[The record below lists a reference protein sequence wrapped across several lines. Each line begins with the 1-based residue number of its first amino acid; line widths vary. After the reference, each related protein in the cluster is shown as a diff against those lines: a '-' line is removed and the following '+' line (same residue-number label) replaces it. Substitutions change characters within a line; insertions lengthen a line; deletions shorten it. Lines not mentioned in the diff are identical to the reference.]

1 MPDLLIIGG
10 VNGAGKSTIFPSIQN
25 TEHVEGSFQ
34 PGKIENE
41 NFVNADDIERSMGGG
56 QINAARNAITQLYEK
71 IDQGI
76 NVAIES
82 TVSGKGFIYNAIKK
96 AKQKGYRIYIVY
108 VMLYS
113 PELSMARVVQRA
125 LLGKHYIPMNQVFE
139 RYSKSVNNFFNLYK
153 EQSDFWVVVDNSKL
167 IPSVLCWGGSIYNNN
182 IIYRE
187 SEYTF
192 QPLVNILQHN
202 SIDISFDKFGTEV
215 FSPFVFRK
223 ITEQVENE
231 INKRP
236 AGTTVVYQENG
247 KMLFE
252 SFKSKV

>member
-1 MPDLLIIGG
+1 MPDLLIIAG
-10 VNGAGKSTIFPSIQN
+10 VNGAGKSTIFPAIQN
-25 TEHVEGSFQ
+25 TEQVAGSFQ
-34 PGKIENE
+34 PGVIDSND
-41 NFVNADDIERSMGGG
+41 FVNADDIERGSGGG
-56 QINAARNAITQLYEK
+56 QVNAARIAIATLYEK
-71 IDQGI
+71 IEQRK

-82 TVSGKGFIYNAIKK
+82 TISGKGFIYNAIKK
-96 AKQKGYRIYIVY
+96 AKKEGYRIYIVY

-187 SEYTF
+187 SQDTF
-192 QPLVNILQHN
+192 QPLMNIFKHN
-202 SIDISFDKFGTEV
+202 EIDISFDQFGTEE

-223 ITEQVENE
+223 ITQQVENE

-252 SFKSKV
+252 SFK